1 MKALV
6 LAAGFGTRLL
16 PLTAAKSKV
25 TFSLA
30 GIPVLVRVLKFLR
43 ASGVDDFVVNLHHA
57 QESVRDCLNEARE
70 RVTYSFEP
78 EILGTA
84 GALLGAKKHLEDE
97 PFLLVNGDSY
107 YADLDFSSALDFHR
121 KKGSLATMI
130 LIDQPSVSQYR
141 AVEISEEGRLV
152 RIAGKPES
160 SIQNTA
166 ACLHFPGI
174 HILEPEFLSWIE
186 PGFSDINSG
195 VYPRLILKDAP
206 VYGYHT
212 EFRWFDLGTPGGFL
226 YAACE
231 LLAEAKEGARESA
244 ILVGSQSN
252 ISAESILEGPLE
264 IGSDAEIAPGCSL
277 RRSVLAD
284 NVILE
289 PGVVVE
295 DSLVG
300 DNVRLKAG
308 SVLKHYLA
316 ANEGGEVRTIRWD

>member
-1 MKALV
+1 MKALI
-6 LAAGFGTRLL
+6 LTAGFGTRLL

-43 ASGVDDFVVNLHHA
+43 ESGVDDFVVNLHHA
-57 QESVRDCLNEARE
+57 PDSVRDCLTEVRE
-70 RVTYSFEP
+70 RVTYSFEQ

-84 GALLGAKKHLEDE
+84 GALLGAKRHLGDE
-97 PFLLVNGDSY
+97 TFLLVNGDCY
-107 YADLDFSSALDFHR
+107 YADLDLSPALDFHR
-121 KKGSLATMI
+121 KQGSVATMI
-130 LIDQPSVSQYR
+130 LIDQPSGSQYR
-141 AVEISEEGRLV
+141 AVELSEEGRLV
-152 RIAGKPES
+152 RIAGEPQS
-160 SIQNTA
+160 STLQTVA
-166 ACLHFPGI
+166 SLHFPGI
-174 HILEPEFLSWIE
+174 HILEPEFLSRIE

-195 VYPRLILKDAP
+195 VYPRLIVEGAP

-212 EFRWFDLGTPGGFL
+212 GFRWFDLGTPGGFL

-231 LLAEAKEGARESA
+231 LLSEATESERESA
-244 ILVGSQSN
+244 ILVGSQS
-252 ISAESILEGPLE
+252 SVSPESTLEGPLE

-284 NVILE
+284 NVVLE

-295 DSLVG
+295 DSLIG

-308 SVLKHYLA
+308 SVLKHCLVA
-316 ANEGGEVRTIRWD
+316 KEGGVVRTVRWD